1 MGADWRRGCGQ
12 SVAARSAL
20 AVALLGIGFGA
31 LLPGCSEEAPVVSGV
46 EIAPPVMVARV
57 VVRDVVDRISATGQ
71 LVAKAEASIAA
82 QISGQ
87 ITAIGVEEGD
97 AVRLDQILLEIDPER
112 RELEVASAEA
122 QLAEAAA
129 QVVESWRAMDRVQRL
144 NKRDAASQA
153 RLDEAR
159 TALKLAHSRKN
170 ASEARL
176 GLARHALADASVR
189 TPFEGLVARRNV
201 NVGEY
206 LSIGMPLFEIVTLDP
221 IEVEFSVAE
230 IDSDR
235 IRLGQDVE
243 VSLAPFPGERFAAT
257 VTVVSPTISPVTRTL
272 RVKAHLPNPDARL
285 RPGLFARVELG
296 VAERGDVVMVPE
308 EALLQRADG
317 VMVYR
322 IVETDRVQRVR
333 IETGVFADGWVEV
346 RGPIG
351 EGDQVVVR
359 GQSGLVDGGVVS
371 IRGRDGRPIGE
382 PQVAS
387 PAGSLDPGADG

>member
-1 MGADWRRGCGQ
+1 MGASWSKGCGR
-12 SVAARSAL
+12 SLPPRSAF
-20 AVALLGIGFGA
+20 AALLLGAGLLA
-31 LLPGCSEEAPVVSGV
+31 LLPGCSEETPISSKAG
-46 EIAPPVMVARV
+46 IAPPVMVARV
-57 VVRDVVDRISATGQ
+57 VVRDVMDRITATGQ

-87 ITAIGVEEGD
+87 ITDIVVEEGD
-97 AVRLDQILLEIDPER
+97 AVKVDQILLEIDPQR

-122 QLAEAAA
+122 QLAEATA
-129 QVVESWRAMDRVQRL
+129 QVVESWRAMDRVQSL
-144 NKRDAASQA
+144 KKRDAASQA

-170 ASEARL
+170 ASQARL
-176 GLARHALADASVR
+176 GLAKRALADASVR
-189 TPFEGLVARRNV
+189 TPFAGLVARRNV
-201 NVGEY
+201 SAGEY
-206 LSIGMPLFEIVTLDP
+206 LSIGLPLFEIVTLDP
-221 IEVEFSVAE
+221 IEVEFAVAE

-235 IRLGQDVE
+235 IRLGQGVE
-243 VSLAPFPGERFAAT
+243 VILAPFPGERFAAT
-257 VTVVSPTISPVTRTL
+257 VTVVSPTINSATRTL
-272 RVKAHLPNPDARL
+272 RVKAQLPNPDARL

-296 VAERGDVVMVPE
+296 VDERDDVVMVPE

-317 VMVYR
+317 MMVYR
-322 IVETDRVQRVR
+322 IVETNRVQRVR

-371 IRGRDGRPIGE
+371 IRGRDGRPIDE

-387 PAGSLDPGADG
+387 PAGSLNPGADG